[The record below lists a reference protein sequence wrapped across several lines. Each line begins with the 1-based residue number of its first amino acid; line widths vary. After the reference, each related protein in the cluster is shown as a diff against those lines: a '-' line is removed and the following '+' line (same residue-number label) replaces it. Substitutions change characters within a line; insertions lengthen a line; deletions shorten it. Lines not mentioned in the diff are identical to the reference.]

1 MNINANAPILRF
13 NAIAP
18 VLKGSYGCVLQT
30 RLAALF
36 AALLRG
42 LGAPCCNLVAIAAA
56 GVGFRVPFRLP
67 EAKPRGDYGEGQP

>member
-18 VLKGSYGCVLQT
+18 VLMGSYGCALQT

-42 LGAPCCNLVAIAAA
+42 LGAPCCNL
-56 GVGFRVPFRLP
+56 
-67 EAKPRGDYGEGQP
+67 ESKPRGEYGEVAL